1 MWRKLRKLLILRN
14 FGIYDKINPFFLV
27 MAIRT
32 LIIWAERSKFDSTPE
47 PRKNVLTWQVVNGK
61 SMAFSAYCGIGIC
74 SGLARPAIRESEN
87 SINCGVEWRN
97 LAAAD
102 QQNINCYEKSISS
115 QSIKCWL
122 FNASTHIMLKMYYAP
137 PPPNNATHAHT
148 LLARECTV
156 HTLQIGIWN
165 EFLRFGNISSN
176 SYCSFISFTTWK

>member
-27 MAIRT
+27 MAIT
-32 LIIWAERSKFDSTPE
+32 ALIIWAERSKFDSTPE

-122 FNASTHIMLKMYYAP
+122 FNASTQHIMLKMYDP
-137 PPPNNATHAHT
+137 TPNNATHAHT
-148 LLARECTV
+148 LLHSSDWDLKWV
-156 HTLQIGIWN
+156 
-165 EFLRFGNISSN
+165 LRFGNISSN
-176 SYCSFISFTTWK
+176 SYCSFTTWK